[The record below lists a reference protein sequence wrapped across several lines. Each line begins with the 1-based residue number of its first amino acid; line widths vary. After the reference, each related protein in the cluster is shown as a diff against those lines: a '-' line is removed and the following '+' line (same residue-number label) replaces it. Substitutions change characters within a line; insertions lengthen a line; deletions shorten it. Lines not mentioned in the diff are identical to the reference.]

1 MALASLMGGLA
12 LANAGL
18 GAVHGFAGPIG
29 GLFAAPHGAVCAR
42 LLPPVMAINVRALQE
57 RQPHSVAL
65 RRYDEIAQIITANPR
80 AQAQDGVVWVQEL
93 CMALNIPALSAFG
106 MSTADVPDLVEK
118 SAVASSMQAN
128 PIKLTHDEMSE
139 MLLQAM

>member
-1 MALASLMGGLA
+1 
-12 LANAGL
+12 
-18 GAVHGFAGPIG
+18 
-29 GLFAAPHGAVCAR
+29 
-42 LLPPVMAINVRALQE
+42 
-57 RQPHSVAL
+57 
-65 RRYDEIAQIITANPR
+65 
-80 AQAQDGVVWVQEL
+80 
-93 CMALNIPALSAFG
+93 